1 MGLFKKKKLETDFDY
16 KSINEFAFTGTRVNR
31 LLEVLITIAIVWIC
45 IVLLQK
51 LKVLPIIIDFLK
63 VISPLFIGIV
73 IAWILCPFAD
83 KLDKKMP
90 RILAC
95 IITYILFV
103 GIITLILVF
112 TVPSLVNQLKTF
124 GTRVPSM
131 VTEAKE
137 IITNTSNKLGL
148 NKTSIFNQINKNIF
162 QMLENIDT
170 TKATNVII
178 GGATSVVSVFATI
191 ILSLMVGFYFL
202 LDYHKISPKVYK
214 LIPNK
219 HKKDARELVKR
230 INQSLRG
237 YIQGVLLVMLI
248 VFISQTIGLT
258 LAGHDV
264 PMLFALIC
272 AVTDII
278 PFFGPWIGGIPAV
291 VVGFLISPLT
301 GVFTLVS
308 ILVVQGLEN
317 NVYQPIIMG
326 HAMKLHPVTIIA
338 ALLIFGHFFGVIG
351 MIIATPVVAT
361 LKLLFEF
368 IDEKI
373 NLMDKIENA

>member
-1 MGLFKKKKLETDFDY
+1 MGIFKKKKIETDFDY
-16 KSINEFAFTGTRVNR
+16 KAINDFATTGSRVNK
-31 LLEVLITIAIVWIC
+31 LLEILITIAIVWIC
-45 IVLLQK
+45 IVVLQK
-51 LKVLPIIIDFLK
+51 LNVFPIIIEFLR
-63 VISPLFIGIV
+63 VVSPLLIGLV
-73 IAWILCPFAD
+73 IAWILCPFTD

-90 RILAC
+90 RVLAC
-95 IITYILFV
+95 IITYVLFI
-103 GIITLILVF
+103 GIISLILTF
-112 TVPSLVNQLKTF
+112 TVPSLINQVKTF

-131 VTEAKE
+131 VSEAKT
-137 IITNTSNKLGL
+137 IITDLSNKFSLS
-148 NKTSIFNQINKNIF
+148 KTDIFNQLNKSLF
-162 QMLENIDT
+162 STLENIDT
-170 TKATNVII
+170 THATNIII
-178 GGATSVVSVFATI
+178 GGATSIVNIFTTA

-202 LDYHKISPKVYK
+202 LDYHKLTPKVYK
-214 LIPNK
+214 LIPK
-219 HKKDARELVKR
+219 KYKKDAKELSRR

-301 GVFTLVS
+301 GIFTLVS

-317 NVYQPIIMG
+317 NVYQPLIMG
-326 HAMKLHPVTIIA
+326 HTMKLHPITIIA
-338 ALLIFGHFFGVIG
+338 ALLIFGHFFGIVG
-351 MIIATPVVAT
+351 MIFATPIVAT

-373 NLMDKIENA
+373 EFMNKIENA